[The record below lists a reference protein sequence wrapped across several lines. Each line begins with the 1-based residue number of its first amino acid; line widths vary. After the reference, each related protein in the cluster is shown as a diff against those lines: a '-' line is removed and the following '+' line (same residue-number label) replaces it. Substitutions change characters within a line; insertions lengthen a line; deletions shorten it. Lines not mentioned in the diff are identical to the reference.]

1 MVERIKLLMLCNLYV
16 PIVGQVVV
24 CISAKRVARY
34 EGCFLTLSTV
44 PWEVTDSPS
53 LECSFRKGLTVT
65 CYSFVWMFVNLSL
78 LGDAS
83 AGP

>member
-1 MVERIKLLMLCNLYV
+1 MLYNLCV

-34 EGCFLTLSTV
+34 EGCFLTLSAV
-44 PWEVTDSPS
+44 LQEVTGSPS
-53 LECSFRKGLTVT
+53 LECPFRKGLTVS
-65 CYSFVWMFVNLSL
+65 CNSFVWMFVNLPL

>member
-1 MVERIKLLMLCNLYV
+1 MLCNLCM

-24 CISAKRVARY
+24 WILAKRVARY
-34 EGCFLTLSTV
+34 EGCFLSPSTV
-44 PWEVTDSPS
+44 FWEVTGSPS
-53 LECSFRKGLTVT
+53 LECPLRKGLTVT
-65 CYSFVWMFVNLSL
+65 CYSFVWMFVNLPL